1 MAPIRYQWF
10 RDAKRLTVAT
20 SNTPLLVLVDVAA
33 ADSGVYH
40 CQVTNKDGSV
50 SSSKALLTVNRVG
63 RLQAVTAS
71 MAGGAASADSPEP
84 SSSGAAQGVSGTKG
98 LWISAATHMYS
109 QRSALPV
116 TGTGVQHVV

>member
-1 MAPIRYQWF
+1 MRYQWF
-10 RDAKRLTVAT
+10 RDSKRLTVAT

-33 ADSGVYH
+33 ADSGTYH

-71 MAGGAASADSPEP
+71 MAGGVAAGGTPEP
-84 SSSGAAQGVSGTKG
+84 SSSGAAQGVS
-98 LWISAATHMYS
+98 
-109 QRSALPV
+109 
-116 TGTGVQHVV
+116 